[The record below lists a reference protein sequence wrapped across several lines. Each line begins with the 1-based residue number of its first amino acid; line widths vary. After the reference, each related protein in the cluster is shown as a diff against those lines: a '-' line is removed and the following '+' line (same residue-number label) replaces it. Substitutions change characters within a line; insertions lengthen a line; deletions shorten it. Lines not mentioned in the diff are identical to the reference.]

1 MQNAREGSGGEVIL
15 RRNRSKGG
23 MALALFA
30 IVGSLM
36 VNGNVAMAAQKQINV
51 AYLSFAITNSY
62 DAPMLAAARAVAQ
75 ASGVKVTV
83 FDAGNDPKAQYT
95 QLQNV
100 ISSGKYQGIITQPI
114 FGAGLAPLVAKA
126 IAKKIKVVNIDQML
140 GSSYTTDKPQVKGL
154 SANVT
159 FIPSKIG
166 TQLGQQVIAACAS
179 KNLNPCKV
187 GYIYSI
193 KASTLDVAISKGFNA
208 AIAKNSAIQVVA
220 EGESFFTPSVA
231 LGAVQNMLQAHSDLN
246 VIVGSDQGIQ
256 GAIQAVEG
264 AKLTGQVLLV
274 GFGASAVG
282 VSGVKAGTWFSNV
295 AQAPASEGSLGM
307 IALIKAIKTG
317 KSSGAIN
324 PVGQLPNGGLVTKA
338 TAKLFTA
345 EWPG

>member
-1 MQNAREGSGGEVIL
+1 VVLKSK
-15 RRNRSKGG
+15 RSKVRIG
-23 MALALFA
+23 FA
-30 IVGSLM
+30 VFAVSCSLL
-36 VNGNVAMAAQKQINV
+36 VNSTVAFAAKKQINV

-83 FDAGNDPKAQYT
+83 FDAGNDPKVQYT
-95 QLQNV
+95 QLQNA

-126 IAKKIKVVNIDQML
+126 IAKGIKVVNIDQIL
-140 GSSYTTDKPQVKGL
+140 GANFTTDKPQVKGL

-159 FIPSKIG
+159 FVPSKIG

-179 KNLNPCKV
+179 KSFNPCKV

-193 KASTLDVAISKGFNA
+193 KASTLDVAIYKGFSD
-208 AIAKNSAIQVVA
+208 AIAKNSAVQIVA
-220 EGESFFTPSVA
+220 DGQSYFTPSIA
-231 LGAVQNMLQAHSDLN
+231 LAAVQNMLQAQPDLN
-246 VIVGSDQGIQ
+246 VIVASDQGIQ
-256 GAIQAVEG
+256 GAVQAVAA

-274 GFGASAVG
+274 GFGASGAG
-282 VSGVKAGTWFSNV
+282 IAGVKDGTWFSNV
-295 AQAPASEGSLGM
+295 AQAPASEGTLGM

-324 PVGQLPNGGLVTKA
+324 PVAALPNGGLVTKA

>member
-1 MQNAREGSGGEVIL
+1 MVLKSK
-15 RRNRSKGG
+15 RSKGRI
-23 MALALFA
+23 AFAVFA
-30 IVGSLM
+30 IAGSLL
-36 VNGNVAMAAQKQINV
+36 VNSTVANAAAKPKTINV

-62 DAPMLAAARAVAQ
+62 DAPMLAAARAVAT

-83 FDAGNDPKAQYT
+83 FDAGNDPQAQYK

-126 IAKKIKVVNIDQML
+126 IAKGIKVVNIDQIL
-140 GSSYTTDKPQVKGL
+140 GANFTTDKPQVKGL

-166 TQLGQQVIAACAS
+166 TQLGQQTIAACAS
-179 KNLNPCKV
+179 KSLNPCKV

-193 KASTLDVAISKGFNA
+193 KASTLDVAIYKGFSD
-208 AIAKNSAIQVVA
+208 AIAKNSAVQIVA
-220 EGESFFTPSVA
+220 EGQSYFTPSVA
-231 LGAVQNMLQAHSDLN
+231 LGAVQNMLQAQPDLN
-246 VIVGSDQGIQ
+246 VIVASDQGIQ
-256 GAIQAVEG
+256 GAIQAVDG

-282 VSGVKAGTWFSNV
+282 VAGVKAGTWFSDV

-317 KSSGAIN
+317 KSSGAVN
-324 PVGQLPNGGLVTKA
+324 PVSELPNGGLVTKSS
-338 TAKLFTA
+338 AKLFTA

>member
-1 MQNAREGSGGEVIL
+1 MVLKSK
-15 RRNRSKGG
+15 RSKGKV
-23 MALALFA
+23 AFAVFA
-30 IVGSLM
+30 IAGSLL
-36 VNGNVAMAAQKQINV
+36 VNSTAAMAASKPKQINV

-62 DAPMLAAARAVAQ
+62 DAPMLAAARAVAT

-83 FDAGNDPKAQYT
+83 FDAGNDPQAQYK

-126 IAKKIKVVNIDQML
+126 IAKGIKVVNIDQIL
-140 GSSYTTDKPQVKGL
+140 GANFTTDKPQVKGL

-166 TQLGQQVIAACAS
+166 TQLGQQTIAACAS
-179 KNLNPCKV
+179 KSLNPCKV

-193 KASTLDVAISKGFNA
+193 KASTLDVAIYKGFSD
-208 AIAKNSAIQVVA
+208 AIAKNPAVQIVA
-220 EGESFFTPSVA
+220 EGQSYFTPSVA
-231 LGAVQNMLQAHSDLN
+231 LGAVQNMLQAQPDLN
-246 VIVGSDQGIQ
+246 VIVASDQGIQ
-256 GAIQAVEG
+256 GAIQAVDG

-282 VSGVKAGTWFSNV
+282 VAGVKAGTWFSDV

-317 KSSGAIN
+317 KSSGAVN
-324 PVGQLPNGGLVTKA
+324 PVSELPNGGLVTKSS
-338 TAKLFTA
+338 AKLFTA

>member
-1 MQNAREGSGGEVIL
+1 MVLQSRK
-15 RRNRSKGG
+15 SKVRV
-23 MALALFA
+23 AFAVFA
-30 IVGSLM
+30 IASSLL
-36 VNGNVAMAAQKQINV
+36 VNSTAAMAAQKSKQINV

-62 DAPMLAAARAVAQ
+62 DAPMLAAARAVAT

-126 IAKKIKVVNIDQML
+126 IAKKIKVVNIDQIL
-140 GSSYTTDKPQVKGL
+140 GANFTTDKPQVKGL

-166 TQLGQQVIAACAS
+166 TQLGQQTIAACAS

-193 KASTLDVAISKGFNA
+193 KASTLDVAIYKGFSD
-208 AIAKNSAIQVVA
+208 AIAKNPSVQIVA
-220 EGESFFTPSVA
+220 EGQSYFTPSVA
-231 LGAVQNMLQAHSDLN
+231 LAAVQNMLQAQPDLN
-246 VIVGSDQGIQ
+246 VIVASDQGIQ
-256 GAIQAVEG
+256 GAIQAVDG

-282 VSGVKAGTWFSNV
+282 VAGVKAGTWFSDV

-317 KSSGAIN
+317 KSSGAVN
-324 PVGQLPNGGLVTKA
+324 PVAQLPHGGLVTKS

>member
-1 MQNAREGSGGEVIL
+1 MVLKSK
-15 RRNRSKGG
+15 RSKGRIVF
-23 MALALFA
+23 AVFA
-30 IVGSLM
+30 IASSLL
-36 VNGNVAMAAQKQINV
+36 VNSNLAMAAQKTKQINV

-62 DAPMLAAARAVAQ
+62 DAPMLAAARAVAS

-126 IAKKIKVVNIDQML
+126 IAKGIKVVNIDQIL
-140 GSSYTTDKPQVKGL
+140 GANYSTDKPQVKGL

-159 FIPSKIG
+159 FIPTKIG
-166 TQLGQQVIAACAS
+166 TQLGQQVIAACKS
-179 KNLNPCKV
+179 KSLNPCNV

-193 KASTLDVAISKGFNA
+193 KASTLDVAINKGFTD
-208 AIAKNSAIQVVA
+208 AIAADASVNVIA
-220 EGESFFTPSVA
+220 EGQSYFTPSIA
-231 LGAVQNMLQAHSDLN
+231 LGAVQNMLQAHPDLN
-246 VIVGSDQGIQ
+246 VIVGADQGIE
-256 GAIQAVEG
+256 GAVQALDG
-264 AKLTGQVLLV
+264 AKLTGQILLV
-274 GFGASAVG
+274 GFGGSATAVA
-282 VSGVKAGTWFSNV
+282 GVKAGTWFADV

-317 KSSGAIN
+317 KASGAIN
-324 PVGQLPNGGLVTKA
+324 PVADLPAGGVITKA
-338 TAKLFTA
+338 TASKFTA

>member
-1 MQNAREGSGGEVIL
+1 MVHKRKS
-15 RRNRSKGG
+15 SKGRIG
-23 MALALFA
+23 LVVFA
-30 IVGSLM
+30 IAGSLM
-36 VNGNVAMAAQKQINV
+36 VSGNAAMAATKQINV

-62 DAPMLAAARAVAQ
+62 DAPMLAAAKAVAA

-83 FDAGNDPKAQYT
+83 FDAGNDPKVQYT

-126 IAKKIKVVNIDQML
+126 IAKKIKVVNIDQIL
-140 GSSYTTDKPQVKGL
+140 GANFTTDKPQVKGL

-159 FIPSKIG
+159 FLPSKIG

-179 KNLNPCKV
+179 KSLNPCKV

-193 KASTLDVAISKGFNA
+193 KASTLDVAINKGFSA
-208 AIAKNSAIQVVA
+208 AIAGNSAIQVVA
-220 EGESFFTPSVA
+220 EGESFFTPSIA
-231 LGAVQNMLQAHSDLN
+231 LGAVQNMLTAHSDLN
-246 VIVGSDQGIQ
+246 VIVGADQGIE
-256 GAIQAVEG
+256 GAVQAVDG
-264 AKLTGQVLLV
+264 AKLTGQILLV
-274 GFGASAVG
+274 GFGGSAAA
-282 VSGVKAGTWFSNV
+282 VSGVKAGTWFADV
-295 AQAPASEGSLGM
+295 AQAPASEGTLGM

-324 PVGQLPNGGLVTKA
+324 PVADLPAGGVITKA
-338 TAKLFTA
+338 TASKFTA

>member
-1 MQNAREGSGGEVIL
+1 MVL
-15 RRNRSKGG
+15 KSKSFKGRV
-23 MALALFA
+23 AFAVFA
-30 IVGSLM
+30 IAGSLL
-36 VNGNVAMAAQKQINV
+36 VNSTAAMAASKPKPKQINV

-62 DAPMLAAARAVAQ
+62 DAPMLAAARAVAT

-83 FDAGNDPKAQYT
+83 FDAGNDPQAQYK

-126 IAKKIKVVNIDQML
+126 IAKGIKVVNIDQIL
-140 GSSYTTDKPQVKGL
+140 GANFTTDKPQVKGL

-166 TQLGQQVIAACAS
+166 TQLGQQTIAACAS
-179 KNLNPCKV
+179 KSLNPCKV

-193 KASTLDVAISKGFNA
+193 KASTLDVAIYKGFSD
-208 AIAKNSAIQVVA
+208 AIAKNSAVQIVA
-220 EGESFFTPSVA
+220 EGQSYFTPSVA
-231 LGAVQNMLQAHSDLN
+231 LGAVQNMLQAQPDLN
-246 VIVGSDQGIQ
+246 VIVASDQGIQ
-256 GAIQAVEG
+256 GAIQAVDG

-282 VSGVKAGTWFSNV
+282 VAGVKAGTWFSDV

-317 KSSGAIN
+317 KSSGAVN
-324 PVGQLPNGGLVTKA
+324 PVSELPNGGLVTKSS
-338 TAKLFTA
+338 AKLFTA

>member
-1 MQNAREGSGGEVIL
+1 MVLQSR
-15 RRNRSKGG
+15 RSKGRI
-23 MALALFA
+23 AFAVFA
-30 IVGSLM
+30 IAGSLL
-36 VNGNVAMAAQKQINV
+36 VNSTVAMAAAKPKQINV

-62 DAPMLAAARAVAQ
+62 DAPMLAAARAVAT

-126 IAKKIKVVNIDQML
+126 IAKKIKVVNIDQIL
-140 GSSYTTDKPQVKGL
+140 GANFTTDKPQVKGL

-166 TQLGQQVIAACAS
+166 TQLGQQTIAACAS

-193 KASTLDVAISKGFNA
+193 KASTLDVAIYKGFSD
-208 AIAKNSAIQVVA
+208 AIAKNSAVQIVA
-220 EGESFFTPSVA
+220 EGQSYFTPSIA
-231 LGAVQNMLQAHSDLN
+231 LGAVQNMLQAQPDLN
-246 VIVGSDQGIQ
+246 VIVASDQGIQ
-256 GAIQAVEG
+256 GAIQAVDG

-282 VSGVKAGTWFSNV
+282 VAGVKAGTWFSDV

-317 KSSGAIN
+317 KASGAIN
-324 PVGQLPNGGLVTKA
+324 PVGQLPNGGLVTKSS
-338 TAKLFTA
+338 AKLFTA

>member
-1 MQNAREGSGGEVIL
+1 VVLKSK
-15 RRNRSKGG
+15 RSKGRV
-23 MALALFA
+23 AFAVFA
-30 IVGSLM
+30 IAGSLL
-36 VNGNVAMAAQKQINV
+36 VNSTVAMAAAKPKQINV

-62 DAPMLAAARAVAQ
+62 DAPMLAAARAVAT

-83 FDAGNDPKAQYT
+83 FDAGNDPQAQYK

-126 IAKKIKVVNIDQML
+126 IAKGIKVVNIDQIL
-140 GSSYTTDKPQVKGL
+140 GANFTTDKPQVKGL

-159 FIPSKIG
+159 FLPSKIG
-166 TQLGQQVIAACAS
+166 TQLGQQTIAACAS
-179 KNLNPCKV
+179 KSLNPCKV

-193 KASTLDVAISKGFNA
+193 KASTLDVAIYKGFSD
-208 AIAKNSAIQVVA
+208 AIAKNSAIQIVA
-220 EGESFFTPSVA
+220 EGQSYFTPSIA
-231 LGAVQNMLQAHSDLN
+231 LGAVQNMLQAQPDLN
-246 VIVGSDQGIQ
+246 VIVASDQGIQ
-256 GAIQAVEG
+256 GAIQAVDG

-282 VSGVKAGTWFSNV
+282 VAGVKAGTWFSDV

-317 KSSGAIN
+317 KSSGAVN
-324 PVGQLPNGGLVTKA
+324 PVGQLPNGGLVTKSS
-338 TAKLFTA
+338 AKLFTA

>member
-1 MQNAREGSGGEVIL
+1 MVLKSK
-15 RRNRSKGG
+15 RSKGRV
-23 MALALFA
+23 AFAVFA
-30 IVGSLM
+30 IAGSLL
-36 VNGNVAMAAQKQINV
+36 VNSTVAMAAAKPKTINV

-62 DAPMLAAARAVAQ
+62 DAPMLAAARAVAT

-83 FDAGNDPKAQYT
+83 FDAGNDPQAQYK

-126 IAKKIKVVNIDQML
+126 IAKGIKVVNIDQIL
-140 GSSYTTDKPQVKGL
+140 GANFTTDKPQVKGL

-166 TQLGQQVIAACAS
+166 TQLGQQTIAACAS
-179 KNLNPCKV
+179 KSLNPCKV

-193 KASTLDVAISKGFNA
+193 KASTLDVAIYKGFSD
-208 AIAKNSAIQVVA
+208 AIAKNSAVQIVA
-220 EGESFFTPSVA
+220 EGQSYFTPSVA
-231 LGAVQNMLQAHSDLN
+231 LGAVQNMLQAQPDLN
-246 VIVGSDQGIQ
+246 VIVASDQGIQ
-256 GAIQAVEG
+256 GAIQAVDG

-282 VSGVKAGTWFSNV
+282 VAGVKAGTWFSDV

-317 KSSGAIN
+317 KSSGAVN
-324 PVGQLPNGGLVTKA
+324 PVSELPHGGLVTKSS
-338 TAKLFTA
+338 AKLFTA

>member
-1 MQNAREGSGGEVIL
+1 MVLKS
-15 RRNRSKGG
+15 NRSKGRV
-23 MALALFA
+23 AFAVFA
-30 IVGSLM
+30 IAGSLL
-36 VNGNVAMAAQKQINV
+36 VNSTVAMAAAKPKQINV

-62 DAPMLAAARAVAQ
+62 DAPMLAAARAVAT
-75 ASGVKVTV
+75 ASGIKVTV
-83 FDAGNDPKAQYT
+83 FDAGNDPQAQYK

-126 IAKKIKVVNIDQML
+126 IAKKIKVVNIDQIL
-140 GSSYTTDKPQVKGL
+140 GANFTTDKPQVKGL

-166 TQLGQQVIAACAS
+166 TQLGQQTIAACAS

-193 KASTLDVAISKGFNA
+193 KASTLDVAIYKGFSD
-208 AIAKNSAIQVVA
+208 AIAKNSAVQIVA
-220 EGESFFTPSVA
+220 EGQSYFTPSVA
-231 LGAVQNMLQAHSDLN
+231 LAAVQNMLQAQPDLN
-246 VIVGSDQGIQ
+246 VIVASDQGIQ
-256 GAIQAVEG
+256 GAIQAVDG

-282 VSGVKAGTWFSNV
+282 VAGVKAGTWFSDV

-317 KSSGAIN
+317 KSSGAVN
-324 PVGQLPNGGLVTKA
+324 PVSELPNGGLVTKS